1 MKHINKPVVLS
12 LALLSVTAMVQA
24 QDTTRKRSVEIT
36 SAFKPVLRESA
47 KINFNATPPQP
58 DTSKPVLQYNVP
70 NQHLLFAYQP
80 GALTPL
86 ALQHDTAG
94 VWDNSNYIKAGFGS
108 LKTPYLQAGLSFGD
122 GSTAGAEIFAKY
134 TSSKGKR
141 EYQENANAQARV
153 SAFYKTAGGLEWSG
167 GLGFKADRLY
177 KYGYVPETLSFPKD
191 SIRQQFS
198 TFSGRIMLRNLRE
211 TNFALSYAPELKI
224 DVFSDHL
231 KNSESNTVL
240 TLPLEKNI
248 NSDFAVNL
256 GLAFDMT
263 RLSRDKQKAI
273 NNTIF
278 YVAPGITYKSE
289 KFVAQ
294 VGIRPSWDNSEFK
307 MFPNILAEYAIAD
320 KQFVV
325 HGGWTGYMRKTSY
338 QYLASQNPWI
348 WAPGELKN
356 TWIEEVFG
364 GIKGTLVDHFTY
376 NARVGVNKLNNQPL
390 FINDTSAGIFSDG
403 KSFAVLNQDKMNI
416 IVMGGELGYTVE
428 EKFSATA
435 GITLNQFTK
444 LKGNNQ
450 KAWGMLPMEMNANIR
465 AQIIKDLWLKVD
477 MFGWDGAHFI
487 RPDGSTTKLKGAFD
501 LNAGL
506 EFKVWNNISLWTQF
520 NNIANQEYQRWN
532 QYPVYGFNFVGGIVY
547 SFAKKNK

>member
-1 MKHINKPVVLS
+1 
-12 LALLSVTAMVQA
+12 
-24 QDTTRKRSVEIT
+24 
-36 SAFKPVLRESA
+36 
-47 KINFNATPPQP
+47 
-58 DTSKPVLQYNVP
+58 VLQYNVP

-108 LKTPYLQAGLSFGD
+108 LKTPYLQAGFSFGD
-122 GSTAGAEIFAKY
+122 GSTAGAEVFAKY
-134 TSSKGKR
+134 TSSKGKK
-141 EYQENANAQARV
+141 EYQENANAQAKV

-167 GLGFKADRLY
+167 GLGFKADRFY
-177 KYGYVPETLSFPKD
+177 KYGYVPETLSFAKD

-198 TFSGRIMLRNLRE
+198 TFSGRLMLRNLRE

-348 WAPGELKN
+348 WTPGELKN

-390 FINDTSAGIFSDG
+390 FINDTTSAGIFSDG
-403 KSFAVLNQDKMNI
+403 KSFMVLNQDKMNV

-435 GITLNQFTK
+435 GITLNQFTR
-444 LKGNNQ
+444 LKGSNQ
-450 KAWGMLPMEMNANIR
+450 KAWGLLPMEMNASIR
-465 AQIIKDLWLKVD
+465 AQIIKDLWLKID

-487 RPDGSTTKLKGAFD
+487 RPEGGSTKLKGAFD

-520 NNIANQEYQRWN
+520 NNITNQEYQRWN